1 MYGVTQTLYHKE
13 TKKLVRLDILK
24 IDSIWAWDI
33 GYNTRFV
40 DKEGNVFLDDIKNYA
55 CIEDEFGRPY
65 SNPPRKGQHVDESAG
80 KYVNLTQGQ
89 RMRLRRKSA
98 IEWERK
104 ILDKM
109 AKEDYILCP
118 FADGSMCPYMY
129 NYFMKRR
136 KAKPVWVSSS
146 LYRAPMMFKYNNK
159 VWIYQNNRLEAIKLN
174 SL

>member
-1 MYGVTQTLYHKE
+1 MYSVTQTLYHKE
-13 TKKLVRLDILK
+13 TKKLARLNPLRE
-24 IDSIWAWDI
+24 DSIWAWDI
-33 GYNTRFV
+33 SDKTRFI
-40 DKEGNVFLDDIKNYA
+40 DKEGNVFFDDINNYT

-65 SNPPRKGQHVDESAG
+65 SKLPGKGQCVDESAD

-89 RMRLRRKSA
+89 RIRLRRKSA
-98 IEWERK
+98 VGWERK

-109 AKEDYILCP
+109 AKEDFILCP
-118 FADGSMCPYMY
+118 FADGSMCSYMY

-159 VWIYQNNRLEAIKLN
+159 VWIYQDGRLEAIKLN